1 MHDDGLNEI
10 TRTIGLPRP
19 CGRDDGTH
27 AAHAAAC
34 TDLPE
39 VERTPTYMTFL
50 DCIGDPQSTTD

>member
-27 AAHAAAC
+27 AVAC

-39 VERTPTYMTFL
+39 VERTSTYMSSL
-50 DCIGDPQSTTD
+50 DYIGDPQSTTD